1 MAVVYQHR
9 RLDNNELFYIGI
21 GKTEK
26 RAYSKNGRNK
36 YWNRVAFKVG
46 YKVEIV
52 LEGLTWKEACD
63 KEKELIKEYG
73 RKDLNTGI
81 LVNMTGGGDGTL
93 EIVKTLSQEHKRSI
107 GLAMIGKFQSEEKR
121 KKLRVARANQVFTEE
136 RNSRISKSIT
146 ELWKDPAHR
155 TKVKRTTGMKRVYK
169 DNVEKLI
176 TSDLLCNYL
185 ESGWVLGRSKETIKK
200 ITSTKTK

>member
-36 YWNRVAFKVG
+36 YWNRIVSKVG

-73 RKDLNTGI
+73 RRDLNTGI

-93 EIVKTLSQEHKRSI
+93 EIVKTLSKEHKKNI
-107 GLAMIGKFQSEEKR
+107 GLAMVGKFQSEEKK
-121 KKLRVARANQVFTEE
+121 KKLRAARANQVFTEE
-136 RNSRISKSIT
+136 RNTKISKSVA
-146 ELWKDPAHR
+146 ELWKDPAYR
-155 TKVKRTTGMKRVYK
+155 KKIKRTTGMKRVHK
-169 DNVEKLI
+169 DGLEKLI
-176 TSDLLCNYL
+176 APDMLFDYL
-185 ESGWVLGRSKETIKK
+185 KDGWILGRSREVIKK